1 MNHKLFRPS
10 SSCWATCGPD
20 QIGLLPRV
28 LTNGRRKSS
37 RGSGCP
43 HSGGLPS
50 PSRWFVV
57 DLKHPPQ
64 NLFGYTFRGAHRLD
78 DVSGCRRPSDRRL
91 AFRLRG
97 IYAVYPRIR
106 VGACIARTLAPD
118 MDTSA
123 PRAVESSAGGSH
135 SRQQSAHGSTE
146 VSSTPAASIAAPSE
160 TSLSCASLKRT
171 FDQLPSCS
179 ARVPDSRPTRDVRVC
194 RWVLLRLRRCLRGAA
209 GR

>member
-1 MNHKLFRPS
+1 VRHTLFRPS
-10 SSCWATCGPD
+10 LSCCATCGPD

-28 LTNGRRKSS
+28 LTNGNRKSS

-78 DVSGCRRPSDRRL
+78 GVSGCRRPSDRRL

-97 IYAVYPRIR
+97 IYAVYPKIR
-106 VGACIARTLAPD
+106 VGACTARTLAPD

-135 SRQQSAHGSTE
+135 SGPQSAHRSTAA
-146 VSSTPAASIAAPSE
+146 SSTPLRVSLAPSRE
-160 TSLSCASLKRT
+160 PRSLALHAAEIRPVAELFSA
-171 FDQLPSCS
+171 S
-179 ARVPDSRPTRDVRVC
+179 ARFAPNP
-194 RWVLLRLRRCLRGAA
+194 RR
-209 GR
+209 